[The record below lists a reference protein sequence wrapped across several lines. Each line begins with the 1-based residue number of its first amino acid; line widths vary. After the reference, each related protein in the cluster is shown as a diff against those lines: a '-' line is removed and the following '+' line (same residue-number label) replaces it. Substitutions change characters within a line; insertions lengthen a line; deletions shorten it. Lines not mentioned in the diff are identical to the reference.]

1 MVRVAIKRKQFLY
14 RRVFA
19 LANFEVYSFAQLC
32 GYYLIQALVLT
43 IGGDPVFHCNPL
55 RLTVYSLWNRRRGA
69 SVLRADITRTS
80 RIRFSIAVLSIPC
93 YFIDGRYY
101 PQSVRRTAVLSCD
114 SKVHPTSSFLIS
126 PHLNFRAANRVVC
139 WLYLINRA
147 YCSVFYI
154 ATTPRYALVA
164 PLRVC
169 GVWVAR
175 SHAALWSSRQ
185 PQPSM
190 DIIAQ
195 ILQLFI
201 VVLCPRPKLCTG
213 VSTVEFMY
221 LWIARFHCS
230 FLVLCIYTATTGHLL
245 YLSQY
250 TLFLVRQVPN
260 LHTIVV
266 ARVTKLPL
274 NRLLYRKPLGR
285 LNRSLVQCC
294 GSSRNPNSLIA
305 FASLTFRVVI
315 RCAIAGDVLLVMA
328 TIASACLVHLLF
340 LRHLV

>member
-1 MVRVAIKRKQFLY
+1 MVRVAIK
-14 RRVFA
+14 
-19 LANFEVYSFAQLC
+19 ESSFCIVEFSLSPISKFIHSPNYVATTSF
-32 GYYLIQALVLT
+32 QALVLT
-43 IGGDPVFHCNPL
+43 IGGSSVFHYNPL
-55 RLTVYSLWNRRRGA
+55 RPTVYSLWNRYCGA

-101 PQSVRRTAVLSCD
+101 PQNVRRTAVLSCD

-147 YCSVFYI
+147 YCSIFYI
-154 ATTPRYALVA
+154 ATTSRYALMS

-195 ILQLFI
+195 ILQLFR

-213 VSTVEFMY
+213 VSTT
-221 LWIARFHCS
+221 S
-230 FLVLCIYTATTGHLL
+230 LCICGLLVSTAH
-245 YLSQY
+245 SQCFVFI
-250 TLFLVRQVPN
+250 L
-260 LHTIVV
+260 
-266 ARVTKLPL
+266 LPL
-274 NRLLYRKPLGR
+274 VIC
-285 LNRSLVQCC
+285 S
-294 GSSRNPNSLIA
+294 
-305 FASLTFRVVI
+305 TFHS
-315 RCAIAGDVLLVMA
+315 
-328 TIASACLVHLLF
+328 TPYF
-340 LRHLV
+340 

>member
-1 MVRVAIKRKQFLY
+1 MVRVAIK
-14 RRVFA
+14 
-19 LANFEVYSFAQLC
+19 ESSFCIVEFSLSPISKFIHSPNYVATTSF
-32 GYYLIQALVLT
+32 QALVLT
-43 IGGDPVFHCNPL
+43 IGGSSVFHYDPL
-55 RLTVYSLWNRRRGA
+55 RPTVYSLWNRYCGA

-101 PQSVRRTAVLSCD
+101 PQNVRRTAVLSCD

-147 YCSVFYI
+147 SFVECGCSLPI
-154 ATTPRYALVA
+154 
-164 PLRVC
+164 
-169 GVWVAR
+169 
-175 SHAALWSSRQ
+175 
-185 PQPSM
+185 M

-195 ILQLFI
+195 ILQLFR

-260 LHTIVV
+260 LHTVVV

-274 NRLLYRKPLGR
+274 SRLLYRKPLGR
-285 LNRSLVQCC
+285 LNRSFVQCC

-305 FASLTFRVVI
+305 FASLTFIVVI
-315 RCAIAGDVLLVMA
+315 RCASQEMYYCG
-328 TIASACLVHLLF
+328 
-340 LRHLV
+340 

>member
-1 MVRVAIKRKQFLY
+1 MVRVAIK
-14 RRVFA
+14 
-19 LANFEVYSFAQLC
+19 ESSFCIVEFSLSPISKFIHSPNYVATTSF
-32 GYYLIQALVLT
+32 QALVLT
-43 IGGDPVFHCNPL
+43 IGGSSVFHYDPL
-55 RLTVYSLWNRRRGA
+55 RPTVYSLWNRYCGA

-101 PQSVRRTAVLSCD
+101 PQNIRRTAVLSCD

-147 YCSVFYI
+147 YCSFFYI
-154 ATTPRYALVA
+154 ATTSRYALMS

-175 SHAALWSSRQ
+175 SHAALQSSRQ

-260 LHTIVV
+260 LHTVVV
-266 ARVTKLPL
+266 ARVNPTD
-274 NRLLYRKPLGR
+274 YRTRYHHYYLATLQQVG
-285 LNRSLVQCC
+285 LCFFRSAV
-294 GSSRNPNSLIA
+294 A
-305 FASLTFRVVI
+305 
-315 RCAIAGDVLLVMA
+315 
-328 TIASACLVHLLF
+328 
-340 LRHLV
+340 

>member
-1 MVRVAIKRKQFLY
+1 M
-14 RRVFA
+14 
-19 LANFEVYSFAQLC
+19 S
-32 GYYLIQALVLT
+32 
-43 IGGDPVFHCNPL
+43 
-55 RLTVYSLWNRRRGA
+55 
-69 SVLRADITRTS
+69 
-80 RIRFSIAVLSIPC
+80 
-93 YFIDGRYY
+93 
-101 PQSVRRTAVLSCD
+101 
-114 SKVHPTSSFLIS
+114 
-126 PHLNFRAANRVVC
+126 
-139 WLYLINRA
+139 
-147 YCSVFYI
+147 
-154 ATTPRYALVA
+154 

-250 TLFLVRQVPN
+250 TLFFFFFVPN
-260 LHTIVV
+260 LHTVVV

-274 NRLLYRKPLGR
+274 SRLLYRKPLGR
-285 LNRSLVQCC
+285 LNRSLVQACW
-294 GSSRNPNSLIA
+294 SSRNHSCLIA

-315 RCAIAGDVLLVMA
+315 RCASQEMYYCG
-328 TIASACLVHLLF
+328 
-340 LRHLV
+340 

>member
-1 MVRVAIKRKQFLY
+1 MVRVAIK
-14 RRVFA
+14 
-19 LANFEVYSFAQLC
+19 ESSFCIIEFSLSPISKFIHSPNYVATTSF
-32 GYYLIQALVLT
+32 QALVLT
-43 IGGDPVFHCNPL
+43 IGGDSVFHFNPL
-55 RLTVYSLWNRRRGA
+55 RSTVCDLWNRCCGA
-69 SVLRADITRTS
+69 SVLRADKTRTS

-93 YFIDGRYY
+93 YFTDGRCY
-101 PQSVRRTAVLSCD
+101 PQNVRRTAVLSCD

-139 WLYLINRA
+139 WLYLINRE
-147 YCSVFYI
+147 
-154 ATTPRYALVA
+154 
-164 PLRVC
+164 
-169 GVWVAR
+169 
-175 SHAALWSSRQ
+175 
-185 PQPSM
+185 
-190 DIIAQ
+190 IIAQ

-221 LWIARFHCS
+221 LWIDRFHCP

-266 ARVTKLPL
+266 ARL
-274 NRLLYRKPLGR
+274 NH
-285 LNRSLVQCC
+285 SLVQACW
-294 GSSRNPNSLIA
+294 SSRNHNCLIA

-315 RCAIAGDVLLVMA
+315 RCAMQEMYYWRVMA
-328 TIASACLVHLLF
+328 TISSACLVHLLF